1 MFKARGKLGK
11 ENVGLHYQSKNC
23 DENRVVAVVHV
34 GQSSQVRVW
43 NFELTIKTPL
53 THQDHA
59 ILFPQ
64 RITHYLNELYQKE
77 AQKICKARNCS
88 HVQVDFR
95 PTRNGKSEEHI
106 TVRNSYKN
114 GNDPCS

>member
-1 MFKARGKLGK
+1 MLDYIINQRTQATKNVLWLFFMLDKAHRLEYGILIQPLRHL
-11 ENVGLHYQSKNC
+11 EY
-23 DENRVVAVVHV
+23 
-34 GQSSQVRVW
+34 
-43 NFELTIKTPL
+43 TKT
-53 THQDHA
+53 THA
-59 ILFPQ
+59 ILLPQ
-64 RITHYLNELYQKE
+64 RIIHYMNELYQKE
-77 AQKICKARNCS
+77 AQKVCKARNCS